1 MTDLEH
7 KVKKLLEKDVTELG
21 YILYDLEYVKEHK
34 NHFLRIYIDSNKKP
48 ISLDDCEKVSN
59 KVSDLLDTADYIKDQ
74 YFLEVSSSGERKE
87 LNRRNESNEIN
98 RQ

>member
-1 MTDLEH
+1 VTDLEH
-7 KVKKLLEKDVTELG
+7 KVKELLEKDVIDLG
-21 YILYDLEYVKEHK
+21 YILYDLEYVKEKK

-59 KVSDLLDTADYIKDQ
+59 RVSDILDTVDYIKDQ

-87 LNRRNESNEIN
+87 LNRRNESNESN
-98 RQ
+98 R

>member
-1 MTDLEH
+1 MTDLEN
-7 KVKKLLEKDVTELG
+7 KVKALLEKDITDLG
-21 YILYDLEYVKEHK
+21 YILYDLEYVKEKK
-34 NHFLRIYIDSNKKP
+34 NHFLRIYIDSDTKP

-59 KVSDLLDTADYIKDQ
+59 KVSDLLDTVDYIKDQ

-87 LNRRNESNEIN
+87 LNRRNESNESN

>member
-1 MTDLEH
+1 M
-7 KVKKLLEKDVTELG
+7 KEK
-21 YILYDLEYVKEHK
+21 K
-34 NHFLRIYIDSNKKP
+34 NHFLRVYIDSDKKP

-59 KVSDLLDTADYIKDQ
+59 KVSDLLDTVDYFKEQ

-87 LNRRNESNEIN
+87 LNRRNESNESN